1 MDFGLLL
8 QSFGHILLSPSVL
21 LMVFIGVA
29 GGITVGALPGL
40 TATMGVAL
48 LVPFTF
54 GRPPTESLAMLL
66 GIYCGG
72 MYGGSISAILIRTPG
87 TPAAAATV
95 LEGYPMG
102 QKGEAGRALSMAL
115 FASFCGGMIGALIM
129 TFLSPVV
136 SGIALKFGPVE
147 YFALALFG
155 LSVII
160 SISGESLVKGVMSG
174 VFGLLL
180 ATVGFDPISGFPRFT
195 LGRVELLEGPPF
207 IPTLIGLFAVS
218 EIFNSIEKMGVVK
231 PVKAAIDRYLP
242 SWADIK
248 VSSRNIL
255 KSSLIGTFIGAI
267 PGAGGDIAAF
277 VSYGEA
283 KRSSKYPHKF
293 GTGVVEGVAAA
304 EAANNS
310 CSGGAMIPL
319 LSLGVPGDAV
329 TAVLLGAF
337 IVQGM
342 QPGPLLYIEH
352 LDVVYNIFASM
363 IVANIVM
370 LILGIAGIRFFARV
384 ILVKRDILNPVIFVL
399 SLVGSFAMR
408 QNVFDV
414 WLTLAFGVLGWL
426 MMRAKFPLSPILL
439 ALILGPMAEANLRR
453 ALTISQGNASI
464 LVSRPIA
471 NGLMVLAAASLVV
484 GVINQRKILRLM
496 AEQAAKEEAAD
507 EAASTAAPKAA
518 EPVAADQ

>member
-1 MDFGLLL
+1 MDFGLFLTSL
-8 QSFGHILLSPSVL
+8 GNVVLHPSVL

-29 GGITVGALPGL
+29 GGITIGALPGL

-66 GIYCGG
+66 GIYCGA

-102 QKGEAGRALSMAL
+102 QKGQAGRALSMAL
-115 FASFCGGMIGALIM
+115 FASFCGGTIGALIM

-136 SGIALKFGPVE
+136 SRFALEFGPVE

-160 SISGESLVKGVMSG
+160 SISGDSVVKGVMSG
-174 VFGLLL
+174 MFGLLL
-180 ATVGFDPISGFPRFT
+180 ATIGFDPISGFPRYTF
-195 LGRVELLEGPPF
+195 GRVELLEGPAF

-218 EIFNSIEKMGVVK
+218 EILNSIEKMGVLK
-231 PVKAAIDRYLP
+231 EIKASIDRYIP
-242 SWADIK
+242 SWQDIK
-248 VSSRNIL
+248 VSLKNIV
-255 KSSLIGTFIGAI
+255 KSSLIGTAIGSI

-283 KRSSKYPHKF
+283 KRSSKHPHLY
-293 GTGVVEGVAAA
+293 GTGVIEGVAAT
-304 EAANNS
+304 EAANNA

-337 IVQGM
+337 VIQGL
-342 QPGPLLYIEH
+342 QPGPLLYREH
-352 LDVVYNIFASM
+352 LDVVYNVFASM
-363 IVANIVM
+363 LVANVAM
-370 LILGIAGIRFFARV
+370 LLVGMAGIRLFARI
-384 ILVKRDILNPVIFVL
+384 ILVKREILNPVIFVL

-408 QNVFDV
+408 QNIFDV
-414 WLTLAFGVLGWL
+414 GLTLGFGVLGWI

-439 ALILGPMAEANLRR
+439 ALILGPMTEANLRR
-453 ALTISQGNASI
+453 ALTISQGRFSI

-471 NGLMVLAAASLVV
+471 IALFVLAALSLVV
-484 GVINQRKILRLM
+484 GILNQRKIRKLL
-496 AEQAAKEEAAD
+496 AESVEMGQ
-507 EAASTAAPKAA
+507 
-518 EPVAADQ
+518 EPG